1 MVHFIV
7 FKHCHAFLDCMVE
20 NILQKRNITVTTF
33 LYKAEKG
40 RAMKTYLDLK
50 LVLVVGVTLTEM
62 FELLSLKE
70 TRLKVLRRYKVLRN
84 LDAVVNVANL
94 EN

>member
-70 TRLKVLRRYKVLRN
+70 TRLKVLR
-84 LDAVVNVANL
+84 
-94 EN
+94 

>member
-7 FKHCHAFLDCMVE
+7 FKHCHALLDCMVE

-70 TRLKVLRRYKVLRN
+70 TRLKVLR
-84 LDAVVNVANL
+84 
-94 EN
+94 

>member
-1 MVHFIV
+1 
-7 FKHCHAFLDCMVE
+7 
-20 NILQKRNITVTTF
+20 
-33 LYKAEKG
+33 
-40 RAMKTYLDLK
+40 MKTYLDLK

-94 EN
+94 DY